1 MTSPEI
7 NKPTGP
13 EINKPAGDPQHK
25 QEPPKPEPKP
35 YVKREIHPLAKG
47 IFPPIT
53 GEEYKTLK
61 EDIEAHG
68 VRHAIVLYQGKILD
82 GCNRDK
88 VCYELN
94 IDPPT
99 TNLPQDADPLEF
111 VVSANIHRRHLDE
124 SQRGMLV
131 AKLAN
136 MKRGDNQHT
145 GQGQPIG
152 ATSRVLNVGE
162 RTATRCKTVLTKG
175 IPKLTEMVSEGKL
188 RASVAEKVANLD
200 KGRQAELVEMSVSK
214 IKEAVKTPE
223 ALPQS
228 TPQSTANSNEVDK
241 LKKAYIEAL
250 KKLGK
255 AEQEAAVAD
264 MLKAFADLGLK

>member
-1 MTSPEI
+1 MTTPE
-7 NKPTGP
+7 TSTQTTT
-13 EINKPAGDPQHK
+13 EKPA
-25 QEPPKPEPKP
+25 PKP
-35 YVKREIHPLAKG
+35 YTKREIHPLAKG

-94 IDPPT
+94 IDPPIS
-99 TNLPQDADPLEF
+99 NLPQDADPLEF

-124 SQRGMLV
+124 SQRGMLAV
-131 AKLAN
+131 KLAN

-188 RASVAEKVANLD
+188 PASVAEKVANLD
-200 KGRQAELVEMSVSK
+200 KGKQAELVELSVSK
-214 IKEAVKTPE
+214 IKEATKT
-223 ALPQS
+223 S
-228 TPQSTANSNEVDK
+228 TPPRASDEVDK
-241 LKKAYIEAL
+241 RKKAYLEVL
-250 KKLGK
+250 KKLGR